1 MLSLPFY
8 MCQLRGHWPTSI
20 NIARFGV
27 PMSALNGLK
36 CSFPD
41 KAISYE
47 NLQCTRSEWLLH
59 VQRNMRA
66 TSLGTLSFV
75 QRNMRAMS
83 LGTLS
88 FVQRNMRAT
97 SLGLELRTTLLK
109 IGCYITPL
117 GHLGIPVILDV
128 FNNWDA

>member
-1 MLSLPFY
+1 
-8 MCQLRGHWPTSI
+8 
-20 NIARFGV
+20 
-27 PMSALNGLK
+27 MSASNGLK

-47 NLQCTRSEWLLH
+47 NLQCTRCEWLLH

-66 TSLGTLSFV
+66 MSLGTLSFV

-88 FVQRNMRAT
+88 FVQRNMRAM
-97 SLGLELRTTLLK
+97 SLGTLSF
-109 IGCYITPL
+109 PL
-117 GHLGIPVILDV
+117 FAVWESV
-128 FNNWDA
+128 KRAWE